1 MHFFIWM
8 NLNYAVVRAG
18 LMDIATLS
26 GENVMRFPN
35 PEEAAVLN
43 VSTNSANIALPH
55 PLLVERAE
63 EMGGKL
69 LITK

>member
-1 MHFFIWM
+1 M
-8 NLNYAVVRAG
+8 N
-18 LMDIATLS
+18 IQTLD

-35 PEEAAVLN
+35 QMEAAVLN
-43 VSTNSANIALPH
+43 ISTNAATIALPH

-69 LITK
+69 WSYIVRQWRQ